1 MHDGAP
7 PPPPSPAHSKVHAV
21 AAVAAVL
28 SAPPAQPAAAA
39 VAQVMA
45 DGGRRDGIEERF
57 GAVALLD
64 VTPPRPATVRTH
76 AQRVLCCCPRP
87 RHACASSG
95 GTV

>member
-1 MHDGAP
+1 
-7 PPPPSPAHSKVHAV
+7 
-21 AAVAAVL
+21 
-28 SAPPAQPAAAA
+28 
-39 VAQVMA
+39 MA